1 MRQTLQQMQQD
12 FQDSSRKV
20 ATPVEPPPSYEASE
34 VCTTT
39 KPKQPISTQLSS
51 NKSPNANAYVETD
64 I

>member
-12 FQDSSRKV
+12 FQDSSRKA
-20 ATPVEPPPSYEASE
+20 ATPVEPPPNYEASE
-34 VCTTT
+34 VCNTS
-39 KPKQPISTQLSS
+39 KPKQPLTTKLST